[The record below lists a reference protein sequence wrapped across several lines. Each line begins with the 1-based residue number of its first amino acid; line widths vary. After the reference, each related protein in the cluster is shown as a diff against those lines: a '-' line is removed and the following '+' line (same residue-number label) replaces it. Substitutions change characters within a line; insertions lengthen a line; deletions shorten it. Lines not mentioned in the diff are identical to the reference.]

1 MYGGFVTN
9 AFLRLF
15 ETCIHLTKVEF
26 CLKKNGKRQT
36 GETLR
41 LGSSSKSSIFYGRKR
56 ALMLLGTLWLCNVCK
71 TVTGDAA
78 AAVTHCGKIQI
89 FVQKFEFHGIS
100 CIIEFEF

>member
-15 ETCIHLTKVEF
+15 ESCIELTKVEF
-26 CLKKNGKRQT
+26 CLKNGKRQT

-41 LGSSSKSSIFYGRKR
+41 LGSSESSIFYGRKR

-78 AAVTHCGKIQI
+78 AVSGPANGAVG
-89 FVQKFEFHGIS
+89 ES
-100 CIIEFEF
+100 LE